1 MVKVGK
7 MSELQEKSEI
17 AERERDFYRSKLRLI
32 EIYCTK
38 AITEPHPDRKVV
50 QAEEILEV
58 IASVDEVRM
67 MIMFFLNCF
76 PLTAK
81 DS

>member
-7 MSELQEKSEI
+7 ISELQEKSEI
-17 AERERDFYRSKLRLI
+17 AECERDFYRSKLRLI

-58 IASVDEVRM
+58 IVSVDEVRM
-67 MIMFFLNCF
+67 MTMFY
-76 PLTAK
+76 
-81 DS
+81 S